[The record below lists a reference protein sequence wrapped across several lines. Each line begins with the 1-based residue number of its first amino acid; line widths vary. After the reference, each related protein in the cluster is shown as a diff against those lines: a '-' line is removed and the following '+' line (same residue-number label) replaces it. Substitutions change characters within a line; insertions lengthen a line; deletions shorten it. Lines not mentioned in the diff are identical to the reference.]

1 MATAREIR
9 AAVRAQHAQQ
19 VRGRQ
24 DAALAVAAAWD
35 KAEKAR
41 ERLAAAERR
50 AGAAV
55 TAATATATAQLPL
68 ADLAALA
75 GIPITDLR
83 RLVRLGKDATAPE
96 QPGSAPE
103 QPKPAAEP
111 PAAVH

>member
-1 MATAREIR
+1 LATAREIR

-55 TAATATATAQLPL
+55 TAATAQLPL

-75 GIPITDLR
+75 GIPTDLR

-103 QPKPAAEP
+103 QPEPAAEP
-111 PAAVH
+111 PTAVH

>member
-1 MATAREIR
+1 MASAREIR
-9 AAVRAQHAQQ
+9 AAVRAQHAHQ

-35 KAEKAR
+35 KVEKVR
-41 ERLAAAERR
+41 QRLAAAERQ

-55 TAATATATAQLPL
+55 AAATAQLPL

-75 GIPITDLR
+75 GIPISELR
-83 RLVRLGKDATAPE
+83 RLVRLGKDAKAPE
-96 QPGSAPE
+96 HSGSAPD
-103 QPKPAAEP
+103 QPEPAAEP

>member
-1 MATAREIR
+1 MASAREIR

-41 ERLAAAERR
+41 QRLAAAERQ
-50 AGAAV
+50 AGAVV
-55 TAATATATAQLPL
+55 TAATAQLPL
-68 ADLAALA
+68 PDLAALA

-83 RLVRLGKDATAPE
+83 RLVRTGKAAARSE
-96 QPGSAPE
+96 QSGEGPGPS
-103 QPKPAAEP
+103 
-111 PAAVH
+111 

>member
-1 MATAREIR
+1 LASAREIR

-35 KAEKAR
+35 KVQQAR
-41 ERLAAAERR
+41 ERLAAAERQ
-50 AGAAV
+50 AGATV
-55 TAATATATAQLPL
+55 TTATAQLPL

-75 GIPITDLR
+75 GVPISELR

-96 QPGSAPE
+96 QSGSALDQSEPA
-103 QPKPAAEP
+103 AAEP
-111 PAAVH
+111 PTAVH

>member
-1 MATAREIR
+1 MGGVLATAREIR

-55 TAATATATAQLPL
+55 AAATAQLPL

-75 GIPITDLR
+75 GVPITDLR

-103 QPKPAAEP
+103 QPEPAAEP

>member
-1 MATAREIR
+1 MASAREIR

-41 ERLAAAERR
+41 GRLAAAERQ
-50 AGAAV
+50 AGAVV
-55 TAATATATAQLPL
+55 TAATAQLPL

-75 GIPITDLR
+75 GVPINDLR

-96 QPGSAPE
+96 QAGRAPE
-103 QPKPAAEP
+103 QPEPAAEP

>member
-1 MATAREIR
+1 LASAREIR

-35 KAEKAR
+35 KTEKAR
-41 ERLAAAERR
+41 EHLTAAERR

-55 TAATATATAQLPL
+55 TAATAQLPL

-103 QPKPAAEP
+103 QPEPAGEP